1 MKMVSYWEDELPEI
15 TEERKAELRALA
27 NRPDSEIDYS
37 DIPPVSDDFWK
48 SAVLR
53 KDLLNSNVY
62 KPKKISITAKI
73 DADIVEWLKRQGR
86 GYQTRMNSILRNTML
101 QSQKS

>member
-1 MKMVSYWEDELPEI
+1 MRMVTYWEGEVPEP
-15 TEERKAELRALA
+15 TKEQEAEMRALA

-37 DIPPVSDDFWK
+37 DIPPLTDDFWN

-53 KDLLNSNVY
+53 KDLLNSRVY
-62 KPKKISITAKI
+62 KPKKVSVTAMI

-86 GYQTRMNSILRNTML
+86 GYQTRMNALLRDLML